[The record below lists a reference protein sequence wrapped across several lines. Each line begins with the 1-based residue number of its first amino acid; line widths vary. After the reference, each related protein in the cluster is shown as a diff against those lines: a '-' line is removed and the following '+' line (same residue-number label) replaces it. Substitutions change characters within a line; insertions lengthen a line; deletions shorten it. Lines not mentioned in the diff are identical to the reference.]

1 MVLALPEGV
10 LPVVQTPF
18 ADDGR
23 IDDATMRNE
32 VDWVFECGA
41 DGVTVAMVS
50 EVLRLEHGERRYLA
64 ELVCDAA
71 AGRGPVV
78 VSVGA
83 ESTGVAVAFTEHAQ
97 SVGASAVM
105 AIPPLSVAPSDKE
118 LRGYFDAIVTATDL
132 PLIVQDASSYVGD
145 PLSVDLQAGLMS
157 RHGQRVGFKPEAQP
171 LGLKL
176 SALLSATNGE
186 ALVYDGSGGIALIDT
201 FRRGLIGTM
210 PSADVGWAI
219 VRLWRQLQAG
229 DLSGAYRLSLPLV
242 ALVAMQ
248 TSLDAYI
255 AVEKYLL
262 VQQKVFVN
270 NIARHPVDYELDEL
284 TTAQVDSYFGLLRQ
298 FYEEA
303 GA

>member
-1 MVLALPEGV
+1 
-10 LPVVQTPF
+10 VQTPF
-18 ADDGR
+18 TDDGR
-23 IDDATMRNE
+23 IDDTTMRRE
-32 VDWVFECGA
+32 VDWMFDCGV

-50 EVLRLEHGERRYLA
+50 EVLRLDHGERRYLA
-64 ELVCDAA
+64 ELVCDAV

-83 ESTGVAVAFTEHAQ
+83 ESTGVAVALTEHAQ
-97 SVGASAVM
+97 SAGAAAVM
-105 AIPPLSVAPSDKE
+105 AIPPLSVAPSDQE
-118 LRGYFDAIVTATDL
+118 LRGYFDAIVMATDL
-132 PLIVQDASSYVGD
+132 PLIVQDASAYVGD
-145 PLSVDLQAGLMS
+145 PLSLDLQAGLMA
-157 RHGQRVGFKPEAQP
+157 RHGRRVGFKPEAQP

-176 SALLSATNGE
+176 SALLGATNGE

-201 FRRGLIGTM
+201 FRRGLVGTM
-210 PSADVGWAI
+210 PSADVAWAI
-219 VRLWRQLQAG
+219 VRLWRQLEAG
-229 DLSGAYRLSLPLV
+229 DLAAAYRLSLPLV

-270 NIARHPVDYELDEL
+270 TVARGPVAYHLDAL
-284 TTAQVDSYFGLLRQ
+284 TTAGIDSYFGLLRQ

>member
-1 MVLALPEGV
+1 MVFALPEGV

-18 ADDGR
+18 TDDGR
-23 IDDATMRNE
+23 IDDATMRRE
-32 VDWVFECGA
+32 VDWMFDCGV

-50 EVLRLEHGERRYLA
+50 EVLRLEHGERRHLA
-64 ELVCDAA
+64 ELVCDAT

-97 SVGASAVM
+97 SAGAAAVM
-105 AIPPLSVAPSDKE
+105 AIPPLSVAPSDRE
-118 LRGYFDAIVTATDL
+118 LQRYFDAIVTATDL
-132 PLIVQDASSYVGD
+132 PLIVQDASAYVGD
-145 PLSVDLQAGLMS
+145 PLSLDLQAGLMA
-157 RHGQRVGFKPEAQP
+157 RHGRRVGFKPEAQP

-176 SALLSATNGE
+176 SALLGATNGE

-201 FRRGLIGTM
+201 FRRGLVGTM
-210 PSADVGWAI
+210 PSADLAWAI
-219 VRLWRQLQAG
+219 VRLWRQLRAG
-229 DLSGAYRLSLPLV
+229 DLAAAYRLSLPLV

-255 AVEKYLL
+255 SVEKYLL
-262 VQQKVFVN
+262 LQQKVFVN
-270 NIARHPVDYELDEL
+270 TVVRGPVAYHLDAL
-284 TTAQVDSYFGLLRQ
+284 TIEQIDSYFGLLKQ